1 MNVTIVAVDKLREQY
16 VRAGCEL
23 YAKRLA
29 PYGGV
34 TTVEIRKSTA
44 ADAMLREGRSI
55 LDRIAPDDV
64 VWALDRIGKPLS
76 SLELARKIADVERSG
91 KRRLVLAIGG
101 PEGLHE
107 SVLARADF
115 RWSLSELTFLH
126 EMARLVALEQLYR
139 AAKIGRGEPY
149 HR

>member
-1 MNVTIVAVDKLREQY
+1 MNVTILAVDKLREQY

-44 ADAMLREGRSI
+44 ADAMAREGRSM
-55 LDRIAPDDV
+55 LNHIAPDDV

-76 SLELARKIADVERSG
+76 SLELARKIAEVERSG
-91 KRRLVLAIGG
+91 KRRLVLTIGG
-101 PEGLHE
+101 PEGLHQ
-107 SVLARADF
+107 SVLSRADF

>member
-16 VRAGCEL
+16 VKAGCEL
-23 YAKRLA
+23 YEKRLA

-34 TTVEIRKSTA
+34 TIVEIRKSAA

-76 SLELARKIADVERSG
+76 SLELAHKIADVERSG

>member
-34 TTVEIRKSTA
+34 TVVEVRKSTA
-44 ADAMLREGRSI
+44 ADAMARESRSI
-55 LDRIAPDDV
+55 LNHIATEDV
-64 VWALDRIGKPLS
+64 VWALDRVGKGLTS
-76 SLELARKIADVERSG
+76 VELARKIADVERTG

-101 PEGLHE
+101 PDGLDD
-107 SVLARADF
+107 SVLRRADF
-115 RWSLSELTFLH
+115 RWSLSDLTF
-126 EMARLVALEQLYR
+126 
-139 AAKIGRGEPY
+139 
-149 HR
+149 

>member
-23 YAKRLA
+23 YAKRLV

-44 ADAMLREGRSI
+44 ADAMAREGRSI
-55 LDRIAPDDV
+55 LNLIAPDDV
-64 VWALDRIGKPLS
+64 VWALDRVGKPLT
-76 SLELARKIADVERSG
+76 SLELARKVAEVERSG
-91 KRRLVLAIGG
+91 KRRLILTIGG

>member
-16 VRAGCEL
+16 VKAGCEL
-23 YAKRLA
+23 YAKRLT

-34 TTVEIRKSTA
+34 TIVEIRKSTA

-64 VWALDRIGKPLS
+64 VWALDRVGKPLS
-76 SLELARKIADVERSG
+76 SLELARKIAEVERSG

-126 EMARLVALEQLYR
+126 EIARLVALEQLYR

>member
-16 VRAGCEL
+16 VKAGCEL

-34 TTVEIRKSTA
+34 TIVEIRRSTA

-64 VWALDRIGKPLS
+64 VWALDRVGKPLS

-101 PEGLHE
+101 PDGLDE

-115 RWSLSELTFLH
+115 RWSLSDLTFLH

>member
-16 VRAGCEL
+16 VRAGCDL

-34 TTVEIRKSTA
+34 TIVEVRKSTA
-44 ADAMLREGRSI
+44 ADAMAREGRSI

-64 VWALDRIGKPLS
+64 VWALDRVGTALS

-91 KRRLVLAIGG
+91 KRRLVLTIGG
-101 PEGLHE
+101 PDGLHE

-115 RWSLSELTFLH
+115 RWSLSDLTFLH
-126 EMARLVALEQLYR
+126 EIARLVTLEQLYR